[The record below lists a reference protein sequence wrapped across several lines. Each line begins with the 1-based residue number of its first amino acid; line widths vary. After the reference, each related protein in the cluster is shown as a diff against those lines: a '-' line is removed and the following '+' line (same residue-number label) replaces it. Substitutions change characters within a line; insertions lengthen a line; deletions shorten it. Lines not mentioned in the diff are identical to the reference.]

1 MMLDA
6 ALGLSRLVKEQDDMS
21 WDNVDKVQAY
31 IAKLKQHTDQ
41 LARQVVPSFI
51 NCYSSFNYIW
61 TTIDSRGIGA
71 A

>member
-1 MMLDA
+1 MTYILILNDYKLTFSLFQRPMMLDA

-41 LARQVVPSFI
+41 LAR
-51 NCYSSFNYIW
+51 
-61 TTIDSRGIGA
+61 
-71 A
+71 

>member
-1 MMLDA
+1 MLDA

-41 LARQVVPSFI
+41 LARWLAL
-51 NCYSSFNYIW
+51 YSSK
-61 TTIDSRGIGA
+61 TICPRLRILTLKYD
-71 A
+71 